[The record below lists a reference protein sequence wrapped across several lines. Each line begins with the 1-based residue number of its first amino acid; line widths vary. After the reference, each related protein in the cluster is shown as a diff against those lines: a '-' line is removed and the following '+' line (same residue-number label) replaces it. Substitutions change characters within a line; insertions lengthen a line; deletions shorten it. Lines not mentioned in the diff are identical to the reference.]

1 MHEVSVKVHL
11 GRILIALSVVF
22 ASTRDNEHAWR
33 ARSEVVSTP
42 KANLGNCTLLPQD
55 GGFWSRS
62 ELQLGASPVSASG
75 VVTDSV
81 VSTVSLPVGERAVL
95 LDFLSQSDL
104 LGKGLNRS
112 HSLNK

>member
-22 ASTRDNEHAWR
+22 ASTRDEEHARR
-33 ARSEVVSTP
+33 ARSRVSSTP
-42 KANLGNCTLLPQD
+42 KANLGNCTLLLQD
-55 GGFWSRS
+55 DGFWSRS
-62 ELQLGASPVSASG
+62 ELQLGASPVSSSG

-81 VSTVSLPVGERAVL
+81 VSTVSLPVGERSVL

-104 LGKGLNRS
+104 LGEGLNRS